1 MNEEEKIQ
9 LLENKMQNALM
20 YGLVANLI
28 VLTKKGKGSSPAG
41 VQMNVTMTRMRK
53 YTSKRRKDRII
64 KQEAFSPM
72 L

>member
-1 MNEEEKIQ
+1 
-9 LLENKMQNALM
+9 MQNAIM
-20 YGLVANLI
+20 YGLVANLKKKK
-28 VLTKKGKGSSPAG
+28 KKGKGSSSAV

-64 KQEAFSPM
+64 KQEAFSTM